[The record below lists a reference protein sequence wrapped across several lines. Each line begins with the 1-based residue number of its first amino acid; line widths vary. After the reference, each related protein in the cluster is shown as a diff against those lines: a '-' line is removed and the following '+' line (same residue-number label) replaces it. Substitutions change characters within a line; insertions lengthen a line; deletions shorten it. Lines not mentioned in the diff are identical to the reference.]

1 MSGELI
7 DTAAAGGATRASQ
20 TLPATLAMSFLA
32 GAYIA
37 LGGFLAVRC
46 GAMLP
51 WEVWGSMG
59 KLVFAMV
66 FPHRHLRG
74 GSFYRQLLKPHG
86 CLGEENRQYP

>member
-7 DTAAAGGATRASQ
+7 DTAAAGGAARASQ

-51 WEVWGSMG
+51 WEV
-59 KLVFAMV
+59 
-66 FPHRHLRG
+66 
-74 GSFYRQLLKPHG
+74 
-86 CLGEENRQYP
+86 

>member
-7 DTAAAGGATRASQ
+7 DTAAAGGAARASQ

-46 GAMLP
+46 
-51 WEVWGSMG
+51 
-59 KLVFAMV
+59 FAMF
-66 FPHRHLRG
+66 FPLG
-74 GSFYRQLLKPHG
+74 LMLTVICGADLLPATA
-86 CLGEENRQYP
+86 

>member
-37 LGGFLAVRC
+37 LAAFLPCAAARC
-46 GAMLP
+46 CRGRSGARWENLSLP
-51 WEVWGSMG
+51 WS
-59 KLVFAMV
+59 
-66 FPHRHLRG
+66 FPWD
-74 GSFYRQLLKPHG
+74 
-86 CLGEENRQYP
+86 